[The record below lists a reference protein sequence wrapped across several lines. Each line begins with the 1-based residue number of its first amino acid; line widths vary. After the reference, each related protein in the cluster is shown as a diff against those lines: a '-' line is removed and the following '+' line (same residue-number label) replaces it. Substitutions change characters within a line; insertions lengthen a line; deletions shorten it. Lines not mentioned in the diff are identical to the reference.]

1 MDLKPHKQQG
11 LPFENI
17 LFHTSLKFENFL
29 IYYILHYKRK
39 IICWIYLDDG
49 TTLLYHLFTYL
60 GFKKTYCFHCMC
72 VNVMSC
78 MNICVPY
85 ACLVSM
91 EAGTGR

>member
-49 TTLLYHLFTYL
+49 TTLFVSFIYLF
-60 GFKKTYCFHCMC
+60 GF
-72 VNVMSC
+72 
-78 MNICVPY
+78 
-85 ACLVSM
+85 
-91 EAGTGR
+91 